1 MRTISFNT
9 PLQDQKYFNNVKKL
23 LNSKKSLHGPGENI
37 FKIKRDLRKQFGFKH
52 VHLTNSCTASMEI
65 CALMLNLN
73 KNDEVLMPSYNYNT
87 TASSFVRTGCKIRY
101 CDIKKE
107 NLMPSFQDF
116 KKNVNKNTKVIVV
129 IHMQGLCVDYLGDL
143 KNFCNKRKIFLIE
156 DAAPALGTYLKGRPV
171 GSYGDFATF
180 SFHETKNYQ
189 SGIGGLLVVNNKKF
203 RRKSDLVFD
212 KGTDRTYVVSDPK
225 YYKKYYSW
233 VELGSCFRLPEL
245 NASFLQPQIKDIN
258 KVIDY
263 RGKLYRRYYE
273 NFMSWLNDEFS
284 ICNTYKHKDK
294 YNYHAFTIILKKKER
309 EDFLKYLKRN
319 KIIAFISF
327 EALHLSKMG
336 KIWVTK
342 NTNLKNTN
350 EIIKKIVRLP
360 MHNKLTIQEVDYIS
374 KKVKEYFKK

>member
-65 CALMLNLN
+65 CALMLNLD

>member
-189 SGIGGLLVVNNKKF
+189 SGIGGLLVVNNKRF